1 MRPVP
6 PPLVASN
13 VARALTRPQQEE
25 EAAALE
31 QQILELQWELRQER
45 EYYRLNREGDAEE
58 DAEEDGEE
66 GGDSEAQLSPD
77 EAEASPE
84 MAEPVVPPPAAKQ
97 EKQEQESDDD
107 TWGSWGTCGGRVATA
122 DPYV

>member
-13 VARALTRPQQEE
+13 VARALTRTQQEE

-31 QQILELQWELRQER
+31 YQIRELQWELRQER
-45 EYYRLNREGDAEE
+45 KYYGLNRDEDTEE
-58 DAEEDGEE
+58 DAEDD

-84 MAEPVVPPPAAKQ
+84 MAEPVVPPAAAKQ

-107 TWGSWGTCGGRVATA
+107 TWGTWGTSGRVATA

>member
-45 EYYRLNREGDAEE
+45 EYYSLSREEDTEE
-58 DAEEDGEE
+58 DAEDGEE

-77 EAEASPE
+77 EA
-84 MAEPVVPPPAAKQ
+84 
-97 EKQEQESDDD
+97 
-107 TWGSWGTCGGRVATA
+107 
-122 DPYV
+122 

>member
-1 MRPVP
+1 M
-6 PPLVASN
+6 
-13 VARALTRPQQEE
+13 
-25 EAAALE
+25 
-31 QQILELQWELRQER
+31 QWELRQER
-45 EYYRLNREGDAEE
+45 EYYCLNREGDAEE
-58 DAEEDGEE
+58 DAEDGEE

-97 EKQEQESDDD
+97 EQESDDD

-122 DPYV
+122 DPYT